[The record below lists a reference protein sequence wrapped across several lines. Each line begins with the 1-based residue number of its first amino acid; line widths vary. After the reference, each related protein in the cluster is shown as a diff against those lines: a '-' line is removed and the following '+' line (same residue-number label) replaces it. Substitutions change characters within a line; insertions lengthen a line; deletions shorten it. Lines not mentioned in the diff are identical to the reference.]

1 MSVNKSD
8 VEFYIERDYGD
19 FLERMTDDEIDDIVE
34 WCNKVIKKRQKI
46 EKDVLTNIKIAMSE
60 ANDTIEELY
69 YGKIDISFITMFD
82 EEDFSDCEDN
92 IDYTIETAVKKL
104 YPDFPILE
112 NLDSFERENLID
124 TLVDSLDRFD
134 AYWD

>member
-19 FLERMTDDEIDDIVE
+19 FLERMTDDEIDDVIE

-69 YGKIDISFITMFD
+69 HGKIDISFITMFD

>member
-8 VEFYIERDYGD
+8 VEFYIEREYGD
-19 FLERMTDDEIDDIVE
+19 FLERMTDDEIDDVVE

-60 ANDTIEELY
+60 AKDTIEELY
-69 YGKIDISFITMFD
+69 HGKIDISFITMFD

>member
-8 VEFYIERDYGD
+8 VEFYIEREYGD
-19 FLERMTDDEIDDIVE
+19 FLERMTDDEIDDVVE

-69 YGKIDISFITMFD
+69 HGKIDISFITMFD